1 MNELFIPAILPEIIL
16 CAAGVLIM
24 VAEPFLGRYGRAAG
38 AALAVAGLAGS
49 AAAVLLTPRTPVD
62 LLFHG
67 MVTLDLFGAYCRLLF
82 AAIGVL
88 MALGAA
94 AYLRREELPHGEF
107 HALLLFATAGMNFMV
122 TGADLVMTF
131 VGLEILSIATYVL
144 AGFRRRDPRSNESG
158 MKYFFMGA
166 FSSAILLYGI
176 ALIYG
181 AAGSTN
187 YGAVRRFMAG
197 FSNLS
202 ELPLMLALGIGLVVV
217 GFSFKVAAAPFH
229 VWTPDVYEGAP
240 TPVTAF
246 MSVGPKA
253 AGFAAL
259 VRILFQ
265 LVPPDQP
272 VWTQLLL
279 VSAVLTM
286 LVGNLGAIPQ
296 RNIKRLLAY
305 SSIAHAGYLLIGL
318 VTASAT
324 GLAAMLFYFAAYL
337 LMNIGAFAVVALV
350 SGPGETRV
358 AIDDYRG
365 LGFRQPVLSFPLT
378 VCLVSLAG
386 IPATAGFIGKF
397 FLFSAAVE
405 RELYTLVIIAI
416 LNSLVSV
423 YYYLRVVVVMFM
435 QEPGEPAAVEIP
447 AAAGAV
453 IVACSL
459 LIIVF
464 GLFPS
469 SLLQVSGNAILN
481 LLGR

>member
-1 MNELFIPAILPEIIL
+1 VNELLFAAILPEIVL
-16 CAAGVLIM
+16 CAFGVLIM
-24 VAEPFLGRYGRAAG
+24 VVEPFLDRHSK
-38 AALAVAGLAGS
+38 AVAGALAIFGLAGGALATLLAS
-49 AAAVLLTPRTPVD
+49 RLPAADAFT
-62 LLFHG
+62 G
-67 MVTLDLFGAYCRLLF
+67 MVALDPFGTYCRLLF
-82 AAIGVL
+82 AAIGIL
-88 MALGAA
+88 MVLGASSF
-94 AYLRREELPHGEF
+94 LRREELPQGEF
-107 HALLLFATAGMNFMV
+107 FALLLFATAGMNFMV

-166 FSSAILLYGI
+166 FSSALLLYGI

-181 AAGSTN
+181 AAGSTS
-187 YGAVRRFMAG
+187 YRAVLRFMSG
-197 FSNLS
+197 FPALT
-202 ELPLMLALGIGLVVV
+202 EVPLVLALGIGLVIV

-259 VRILFQ
+259 IRLLFQ
-265 LVPPDQP
+265 LVPAGMPA
-272 VWTQLLL
+272 WTQLLL
-279 VSAVLTM
+279 VSSVLTM
-286 LVGNLGAIPQ
+286 LVGNLGALPQ
-296 RNIKRLLAY
+296 RNIKRMLAY
-305 SSIAHAGYLLIGL
+305 SSIAHAGYLIIGL
-318 VTASAT
+318 VAANPT
-324 GLAAMLFYFAAYL
+324 GLSAMLFYFAAYL

-365 LGFRQPVLSFPLT
+365 LGFREPLLSFPLT
-378 VCLVSLAG
+378 ICLVSLAG

-405 RELYTLVIIAI
+405 KELYTLVIIAI
-416 LNSLVSV
+416 LSSLVSV

-435 QEPGEPAAVEIP
+435 QEPGEPAAVPIP

-453 IVACSL
+453 IVACSVL
-459 LIIVF
+459 LVFF

-469 SLLQVSGNAILN
+469 SLLQASSSAVLQ

>member
-1 MNELFIPAILPEIIL
+1 MNELFIPAILPEIVL

-24 VAEPFLGRYGRAAG
+24 VAEPFLGRHGRTAG
-38 AALAVAGLAGS
+38 AVLAVAGLAGS
-49 AAAVLLTPRTPVD
+49 AAAVLLTPRVPAD
-62 LLFHG
+62 ALFHG

-82 AAIGVL
+82 AAIGILMVL
-88 MALGAA
+88 GSA
-94 AYLRREELPHGEF
+94 AYLRREALPHGEF
-107 HALLLFATAGMNFMV
+107 YTLLLFATAGMNFMV
-122 TGADLVMTF
+122 TGADLIMTF

-187 YGAVRRFMAG
+187 YGAVLRFMSA
-197 FSNLS
+197 FTHVAD
-202 ELPLMLALGIGLVVV
+202 LPLLLALGIGLVVA

-259 VRILFQ
+259 IRILFQ

-337 LMNIGAFAVVALV
+337 LMNIGAFAVVTLV

-365 LGFRQPVLSFPLT
+365 LGFRQPILSFPLT

-397 FLFSAAVE
+397 FLFSAAME

-435 QEPGEPAAVEIP
+435 QEPGEPEAVKIP
-447 AAAGAV
+447 AAAGIV
-453 IVACSL
+453 IVACGVL
-459 LIIVF
+459 TIVL

-469 SLLQVSGNAILN
+469 PLLQASSDAILSF
-481 LLGR
+481 LGR

>member
-1 MNELFIPAILPEIIL
+1 MNELFIPAILPEIVL

-24 VAEPFLGRYGRAAG
+24 VAEPFLGRHGRAAG
-38 AALAVAGLAGS
+38 AVLAVAGLAGS
-49 AAAVLLTPRTPVD
+49 AAAVLLTPRVPAD
-62 LLFHG
+62 ALFHG

-88 MALGAA
+88 MTLGTA
-94 AYLRREELPHGEF
+94 AYLRREALPHGEF
-107 HALLLFATAGMNFMV
+107 YTLLLFATAGMNFMV

-158 MKYFFMGA
+158 LKYFFMGA

-318 VTASAT
+318 VTASVT

-337 LMNIGAFAVVALV
+337 LMNIGAFTVVALV

-365 LGFRQPVLSFPLT
+365 LGFRQPLLSFPLT
-378 VCLVSLAG
+378 ICLVSLAG

-435 QEPGEPAAVEIP
+435 QEPGEPAAVKIP
-447 AAAGAV
+447 AAAGVV
-453 IVACSL
+453 IVACGVL
-459 LIIVF
+459 TIVL

-469 SLLQVSGNAILN
+469 PLLRASSDAILSF
-481 LLGR
+481 LGR

>member
-1 MNELFIPAILPEIIL
+1 
-16 CAAGVLIM
+16 
-24 VAEPFLGRYGRAAG
+24 
-38 AALAVAGLAGS
+38 
-49 AAAVLLTPRTPVD
+49 
-62 LLFHG
+62 
-67 MVTLDLFGAYCRLLF
+67 
-82 AAIGVL
+82 
-88 MALGAA
+88 
-94 AYLRREELPHGEF
+94 
-107 HALLLFATAGMNFMV
+107 MV
-122 TGADLVMTF
+122 TGADLIMTF

-187 YGAVRRFMAG
+187 YGAVLRFMSA
-197 FSNLS
+197 FTHVAD
-202 ELPLMLALGIGLVVV
+202 LPLLLALGIGLVVA

-259 VRILFQ
+259 IRILFQ

-337 LMNIGAFAVVALV
+337 LMNIGAFAVVTLV

-365 LGFRQPVLSFPLT
+365 LGFRQPILSFPLT

-397 FLFSAAVE
+397 FLFSAAME

-435 QEPGEPAAVEIP
+435 QEPGEPEAVKIP
-447 AAAGAV
+447 AAAGIV
-453 IVACSL
+453 IVACGVL
-459 LIIVF
+459 TIVL

-469 SLLQVSGNAILN
+469 PLLQASSDAILSF
-481 LLGR
+481 LGR